1 MAFINDNGEFL
12 ISCATSILLWLNV
25 KKKCDEQL
33 KVYILLLSAKGGF
46 NLKIVNIFNCHFQ
59 LSLLSFSFK
68 ILEEDL

>member
-25 KKKCDEQL
+25 KKKSDEQL

>member
-12 ISCATSILLWLNV
+12 ISCATSILLGLNV
-25 KKKCDEQL
+25 KKKSDEQL